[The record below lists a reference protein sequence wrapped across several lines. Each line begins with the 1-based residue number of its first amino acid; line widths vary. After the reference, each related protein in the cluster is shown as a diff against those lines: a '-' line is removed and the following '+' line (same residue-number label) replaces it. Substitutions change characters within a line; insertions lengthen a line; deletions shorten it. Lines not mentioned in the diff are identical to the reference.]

1 MSIEFQ
7 NETLCTI
14 TEATKIFPGRPHVA
28 TVWRWV
34 NNGVRGL
41 RLETIKVGGRRF
53 TSHEAIERFIERN
66 TAAADGREI
75 PVRSARQRARDI
87 ARAEAELAAAGI

>member
-28 TVWRWV
+28 TV
-34 NNGVRGL
+34 
-41 RLETIKVGGRRF
+41 
-53 TSHEAIERFIERN
+53 
-66 TAAADGREI
+66 
-75 PVRSARQRARDI
+75 
-87 ARAEAELAAAGI
+87 